1 MNFRDFP
8 ALLTPMGNRVTLP
21 RGSAT
26 PAHMTDFA
34 QLVPQTSGSSSLP
47 TKDQHILQISRMFCK
62 FLRKHILQ
70 LGQIIWLSVQDVNL

>member
-26 PAHMTDFA
+26 PAHFTDFA

-62 FLRKHILQ
+62 FLRTNMLQ